1 MPNNMFNG
9 PFPPMQ
15 PGFGPDG
22 DFKGKWIS
30 KRTGETIYVRDNI
43 IGDSGMQVMLS
54 DGRLMSLNDFGNE
67 FIRMSD
73 EVYDQNGKIIDQ
85 SPVDEAQKI
94 VPPYYP
100 HPEHPTPHKPGCNC
114 HHHDSIP
121 PIPPAQQFP
130 ENPEDDPMFR
140 EGGHMYMVDSVFKKT
155 APKLTP
161 VLTVTAENFPKEQL
175 QMLIDIFGVHT
186 EDIAAYIYKN
196 YCSPSKILGVI
207 QDWLTN
213 NIKLVQK
220 QETPATPG
228 NVSGDNNSGT
238 SILNTIG
245 NSGQLQTQP

>member
-100 HPEHPTPHKPGCNC
+100 HHEHTMPPKPGCNC

-121 PIPPAQQFP
+121 PVPPAQEFPQKP
-130 ENPEDDPMFR
+130 ENNPVFR

-161 VLTVTAENFPKEQL
+161 VLTVTTENFPKEQL

-186 EDIAAYIYKN
+186 EDIGAYIYKN
-196 YCSPSKILGVI
+196 YFSPSKILGVI

-213 NIKLVQK
+213 DIKLVQK
-220 QETPATPG
+220 QETPATP
-228 NVSGDNNSGT
+228 NNINSDNNSGISIPNTAGT
-238 SILNTIG
+238 SGL
-245 NSGQLQTQP
+245 

>member
-15 PGFGPDG
+15 SGFGPDG

-85 SPVDEAQKI
+85 SPIDEAQKI

-100 HPEHPTPHKPGCNC
+100 HHEHTMPPKPGCNC

-121 PIPPAQQFP
+121 PVPPAQEFPDKP
-130 ENPEDDPMFR
+130 ENDPMFR
-140 EGGHMYMVDSVFKKT
+140 EGGHMYMIKSVFDKT
-155 APKLTP
+155 TPKPVVTP
-161 VLTVTAENFPKEQL
+161 TLTVTTENFPKEQL
-175 QMLIDIFGVHT
+175 QMPIDIFGVHT
-186 EDIAAYIYKN
+186 EDIAAYIYQKYFLPEN
-196 YCSPSKILGVI
+196 ILSVI

-213 NIKLVQK
+213 TIQLVPK
-220 QETPATPG
+220 KETSTSG
-228 NVSGDNNSGT
+228 NTDRT
-238 SILNTIG
+238 SCQQSSNG
-245 NSGQLQTQP
+245 GK

>member
-85 SPVDEAQKI
+85 CPVDEAQKI
-94 VPPYYP
+94 VPPYCP
-100 HPEHPTPHKPGCNC
+100 HPEKPMPPKPGCNC

-121 PIPPAQQFP
+121 PVPPAQEFP
-130 ENPEDDPMFR
+130 EKPEDNPVFR

-161 VLTVTAENFPKEQL
+161 VLTVTTENFPKEQL

-186 EDIAAYIYKN
+186 EDIATYIYKN
-196 YCSPSKILGVI
+196 YFSPSKILGVI
-207 QDWLTN
+207 QDWLIN
-213 NIKLVQK
+213 DIKLVQK

-228 NVSGDNNSGT
+228 NISGDNNSETFIQNTAGT
-238 SILNTIG
+238 RGL
-245 NSGQLQTQP
+245 